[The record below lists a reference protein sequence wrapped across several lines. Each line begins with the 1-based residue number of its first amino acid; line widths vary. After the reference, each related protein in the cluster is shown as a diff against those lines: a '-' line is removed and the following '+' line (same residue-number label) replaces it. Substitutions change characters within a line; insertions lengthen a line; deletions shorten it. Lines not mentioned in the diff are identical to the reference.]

1 MKKNLIITENQFEV
15 IVNNLLITEKLGV
28 PENILDSATIL
39 YDIIAQYL
47 RGLNYES
54 EEYVYATNIDLQ
66 IEDVILK
73 RLELDVNV
81 NVFDFYEGKAEL
93 VSMGVGS
100 RFRFDNKI
108 LMKIIEKSNKIELT
122 LSYGVSKDWV
132 VSELYDRFTKDRVET
147 ESILAHELKH
157 RFDKAKKTQDL
168 IGRDA
173 EYQSLISG
181 LEFGIPVIRDFMR
194 YSYFIQQAENL
205 VRPVELASRMKQT
218 NVTKDDFRNFL
229 ENDAVYKELL
239 QIKNFSFE
247 DLINQLKEQMDEIDG
262 LLDHAKINTD
272 NMNDSGKIKKVL
284 EIVYSSL
291 ANEKV
296 SIFDKYTTGPLDDL
310 FSDIFGGSFNDKD
323 DPKDNVRRKFINH
336 VAKYEGREIQFFKD
350 ECERF
355 NYIATGMIKKIGKLY
370 DMAKDNTEM
379 NESIINWDLHQQL
392 MEKKYGRKKIETK
405 LKFKKK

>member
-1 MKKNLIITENQFEV
+1 MKKNLIITENQLEV

-28 PENILDSATIL
+28 PENILDSAAIL
-39 YDIIAQYL
+39 YDIIEQYL

-54 EEYVYATNIDLQ
+54 EEYMYATNVDLQ
-66 IEDVILK
+66 IEDITLK

-81 NVFDFYEGKAEL
+81 NVFDSYEGKAEL
-93 VSMGVGS
+93 VSIGVGS

-108 LMKIIEKSNKIELT
+108 LMKIIEDSNKIELT
-122 LSYGVSKDWV
+122 LSFGVSKNWV
-132 VSELYDRFTKDRVET
+132 VSELYDRFTKDRVDT

-157 RFDKAKKTQDL
+157 RFDKFKKTQDL

-181 LEFGIPVIRDFMR
+181 LEFGIPVISEFIR

-229 ENDAVYKELL
+229 ENDGVYKELL

-247 DLINQLKEQMDEIDG
+247 YLISQLKEQMDEVDG
-262 LLDHAKINTD
+262 LLDHVNFNTD
-272 NMNDSGKIKKVL
+272 NVNDSGKIKKVL
-284 EIVYSSL
+284 EIVYTSL
-291 ANEKV
+291 ANEKIN
-296 SIFDKYTTGPLDDL
+296 IFDKYTMGPLDGL
-310 FSDIFGGSFNDKD
+310 LGSIFGGSPNEKGNT
-323 DPKDNVRRKFINH
+323 KENVRRKFVNH
-336 VAKYEGREIQFFKD
+336 VIKYEGREIQFFKD

-355 NYIATGMIKKIGKLY
+355 NYVATGMIKKIGKLY
-370 DMAKDNTEM
+370 DMAKDNDEM

-392 MEKKYGRKKIETK
+392 MEKKYGRRKIETE
-405 LKFKKK
+405 LKFKRK

>member
-1 MKKNLIITENQFEV
+1 
-15 IVNNLLITEKLGV
+15 
-28 PENILDSATIL
+28 
-39 YDIIAQYL
+39 
-47 RGLNYES
+47 
-54 EEYVYATNIDLQ
+54 VYATNIDLQ

-296 SIFDKYTTGPLDDL
+296 NIFDKYTTGPLGNL
-310 FSDIFGGSFNDKD
+310 FSGIFGDSFNDKD

>member
-1 MKKNLIITENQFEV
+1 
-15 IVNNLLITEKLGV
+15 
-28 PENILDSATIL
+28 
-39 YDIIAQYL
+39 
-47 RGLNYES
+47 
-54 EEYVYATNIDLQ
+54 
-66 IEDVILK
+66 
-73 RLELDVNV
+73 
-81 NVFDFYEGKAEL
+81 
-93 VSMGVGS
+93 
-100 RFRFDNKI
+100 
-108 LMKIIEKSNKIELT
+108 
-122 LSYGVSKDWV
+122 
-132 VSELYDRFTKDRVET
+132 
-147 ESILAHELKH
+147 
-157 RFDKAKKTQDL
+157 
-168 IGRDA
+168 
-173 EYQSLISG
+173 

-296 SIFDKYTTGPLDDL
+296 NIFDKYTTGPLGNL
-310 FSDIFGGSFNDKD
+310 FSGIFGDSFNDKD

>member
-28 PENILDSATIL
+28 PENILDSAAIL
-39 YDIIAQYL
+39 YDIIEQYL

-54 EEYVYATNIDLQ
+54 EEYMYATNVDLQ
-66 IEDVILK
+66 IEDITLK

-81 NVFDFYEGKAEL
+81 NVFDSYEGKAEL

-108 LMKIIEKSNKIELT
+108 LMKIIEDSNKIELT
-122 LSYGVSKDWV
+122 LRFGVSKNWV
-132 VSELYDRFTKDRVET
+132 VSELYDRFTKDRVDT

-157 RFDKAKKTQDL
+157 RFDKFKKPKDL

-173 EYQSLISG
+173 EYQSLVSG
-181 LEFGIPVIRDFMR
+181 LEFGIPVINDFIR

-229 ENDAVYKELL
+229 ENDGLYKELS

-247 DLINQLKEQMDEIDG
+247 HLINQLKEQIDDIDG
-262 LLDHAKINTD
+262 LLDHLNINTD

-284 EIVYSSL
+284 EIVYNNL
-291 ANEKV
+291 ANEKIN
-296 SIFDKYTTGPLDDL
+296 IFDKFTMDPLDGL
-310 FSDIFGGSFNDKD
+310 FDSIFGGDSNEKGS
-323 DPKDNVRRKFINH
+323 PKENVRRKFINH
-336 VAKYEGREIQFFKD
+336 VAKYEGREVQFFKD

-355 NYIATGMIKKIGKLY
+355 NYVATGMIKKIGKLY
-370 DMAKDNTEM
+370 DMAKDNDEM

-392 MEKKYGRKKIETK
+392 MEKKYGRRKIETE
-405 LKFKKK
+405 LKFKRK

>member
-28 PENILDSATIL
+28 PENILDSAAIL
-39 YDIIAQYL
+39 YDIIEQYL

-54 EEYVYATNIDLQ
+54 EEYMYATNVDLQ
-66 IEDVILK
+66 IEDITLK
-73 RLELDVNV
+73 RLELDVKT
-81 NVFDFYEGKAEL
+81 NVFDSYEGKAEL
-93 VSMGVGS
+93 VSVGVGS

-108 LMKIIEKSNKIELT
+108 LMKIIEDSNKIELT
-122 LSYGVSKDWV
+122 LSFGVSKNWV
-132 VSELYDRFTKDRVET
+132 VSELYDRFTKDRVDT

-157 RFDKAKKTQDL
+157 RFDKFKKTQDL

-181 LEFGIPVIRDFMR
+181 LDFGIPVISEFIR

-229 ENDAVYKELL
+229 ENDGVYKELL

-247 DLINQLKEQMDEIDG
+247 HLINQLKEQIDDIDG
-262 LLDHAKINTD
+262 LLDHLNINTD

-284 EIVYSSL
+284 EIVYNNL
-291 ANEKV
+291 ANEKIN
-296 SIFDKYTTGPLDDL
+296 IFDKFTMDPLDGL
-310 FSDIFGGSFNDKD
+310 FGSIFGGDYSEKGS
-323 DPKDNVRRKFINH
+323 PKENVRRKFINH
-336 VAKYEGREIQFFKD
+336 VAKYEGREVQFFKD

-355 NYIATGMIKKIGKLY
+355 NYVATGMIKKIGKLY

>member
-28 PENILDSATIL
+28 PENILDSAAIL
-39 YDIIAQYL
+39 YDIIEQYL

-54 EEYVYATNIDLQ
+54 EEYMYATNVDLQ
-66 IEDVILK
+66 IEDITLK

-81 NVFDFYEGKAEL
+81 NVFDSYEGKAEL

-100 RFRFDNKI
+100 RFRFDNTI
-108 LMKIIEKSNKIELT
+108 LMKIIEDSNKIELT
-122 LSYGVSKDWV
+122 LRFGVSKNWV

-147 ESILAHELKH
+147 ESMLAHELKH
-157 RFDKAKKTQDL
+157 RFDKFKKTQDL

-173 EYQSLISG
+173 EYQSLVSG
-181 LEFGIPVIRDFMR
+181 LEFGIPVISEFIR

-229 ENDAVYKELL
+229 ENDGLYKELL

-247 DLINQLKEQMDEIDG
+247 HLINQLKEQIDDIDG
-262 LLDHAKINTD
+262 LLDHLNINTD

-284 EIVYSSL
+284 EIVYISL
-291 ANEKV
+291 VNEKIN
-296 SIFDKYTTGPLDDL
+296 IFDKFTMDSLDGL
-310 FSDIFGGSFNDKD
+310 FDSIFGGDSNEKGR
-323 DPKDNVRRKFINH
+323 PKENVRRKFINH

-355 NYIATGMIKKIGKLY
+355 NYVATGMIKKIGKLY
-370 DMAKDNTEM
+370 DMAKDNDEM
-379 NESIINWDLHQQL
+379 NESIINWGLHQQL
-392 MEKKYGRKKIETK
+392 MEKKYGRRKIETE
-405 LKFKKK
+405 LKFKRK